1 MDNLSVFDFI
11 FPPFYLVLV
20 LVTANFIKKNNI
32 EKSPEYEY
40 FLKGLI
46 IKIVGAIALGLIYSF
61 YYNGGDTINY
71 FQTANAYVSL
81 AFYDFNNFIEGWLGN
96 PIYLNSIS
104 FFNEDTGYPVYFH
117 RDQHSFFIVRLLIP
131 IVFLAGKTYFSA
143 TILTAFITFSG
154 VWKLY
159 QMFVEEFSVLK
170 KELAIAIIFLPSCV
184 FWGSGILKDSF
195 TLSAVGWFSY
205 SFYNLL
211 IKRKFNLKFIISIL
225 ISSTVL
231 IAVKPYI
238 FFALLPGSI
247 LWLSN
252 NQIAKISNSILRVLI
267 APFLIAL
274 GLLGGSFS
282 LSKLGD
288 NLGLYKVDTVL
299 ERATVVQKDMKA
311 DYYGGKSFDIGEFD
325 ASIEGIISKAPQ
337 AIFAGLFRPGIWDVK
352 NAVMLISSMENTI
365 LLLLTIFLLIK
376 LKFFGFFRYIGKNP
390 MLMFAM
396 LFALFFSFAVGLT
409 VANFGSLVRLRI
421 PSLPF
426 YMASI
431 FIIRHFY
438 NQSRLKIN

>member
-1 MDNLSVFDFI
+1 MDNLSVLDFI
-11 FPPFYLVLV
+11 FPPFYLVIVLV
-20 LVTANFIKKNNI
+20 LGNYIKKKNI
-32 EKSPEYEY
+32 EKFPEYVY
-40 FLKGLI
+40 FLKGLT
-46 IKIVGAIALGLIYSF
+46 IKIFGAISLGLIYSF
-61 YYNGGDTINY
+61 YYDGGDTFNY

-81 AFYDFNNFIEGWLGN
+81 AFYDFNNFMEGWLGN
-96 PIYLNSIS
+96 PIYLNAIS
-104 FFNEDTGYPVYFH
+104 FFNDDTGYPVYFH

-131 IVFLAGKTYFSA
+131 IVFIAGKTYFSTA
-143 TILTAFITFSG
+143 LLTAFITFSG

-159 QMFVEEFSVLK
+159 QMFVEEFPVLK
-170 KELAIAIIFLPSCV
+170 KELVIAIVFLPSCV

-195 TLSAVGWFSY
+195 TLSAVGWFSF

-211 IKRKFNLKFIISIL
+211 IKRNFKLKYIISIL

-231 IAVKPYI
+231 LAVKPYI

-252 NQIAKISNSILRVLI
+252 NQIAKISNSVLRVLI
-267 APFLIAL
+267 APFLITL
-274 GLLGGSFS
+274 GLVAGAFS
-282 LSKLGD
+282 LSELGD
-288 NLGLYKVDTVL
+288 SLGLYKVDTVL
-299 ERATVVQKDMKA
+299 ERATIVQKDMKA

-325 ASIEGIISKAPQ
+325 ASIEGVVFKAPQ

-352 NAVMLISSMENTI
+352 NVVMLISSLENTI

-376 LKFFGFFRYIGKNP
+376 LKVFGFFRIIGKNP
-390 MLMFAM
+390 IIMFAM

-431 FIIRHFY
+431 FVISHFY
-438 NQSRLKIN
+438 NQSRLKN

>member
-1 MDNLSVFDFI
+1 MDNLSVFDLI
-11 FPPFYLVLV
+11 FPPFYLVLF
-20 LVTANFIKKNNI
+20 LIIGNFIKKNNI
-32 EKSPEYEY
+32 EKFPEYEF

-46 IKIVGAIALGLIYSF
+46 IKIIGAIALGLIYSF

-81 AFYDFNNFIEGWLGN
+81 SFYDFNHFIEGWLGN

-104 FFNEDTGYPVYFH
+104 FFNDDTGYPVYFH

-131 IVFLAGKTYFSA
+131 IVFLAGKTYFSTA
-143 TILTAFITFSG
+143 ILTAFITFSG

-159 QMFVEEFSVLK
+159 QMFVEEFPELK
-170 KELAIAIIFLPSCV
+170 KELAIAIVFLPSCV

-195 TLSAVGWFSY
+195 TLSAVGWFSF
-205 SFYNLL
+205 SFYKLL
-211 IKRKFNLKFIISIL
+211 IKRKFNLKHIISL
-225 ISSTVL
+225 VVSSTIM

-267 APFLIAL
+267 APFLITL
-274 GLLGGSFS
+274 GL
-282 LSKLGD
+282 
-288 NLGLYKVDTVL
+288 V
-299 ERATVVQKDMKA
+299 EA
-311 DYYGGKSFDIGEFD
+311 DYYGGKTFDIGEFD
-325 ASIEGIISKAPQ
+325 ASIEGIALKAPQ

-352 NAVMLISSMENTI
+352 NAVMLISSLENTI
-365 LLLLTIFLLIK
+365 LLFLTIFLLIK
-376 LKFFGFFRYIGKNP
+376 LKVFGFFKYISKYP
-390 MLMFAM
+390 MIMFAM

-438 NQSRLKIN
+438 NQSRLKK